1 MNDNP
6 YLSIDRQM
14 VGDIYTSP
22 EVMDNLTIL
31 CDDFGSRFGGTEGE
45 RQAAEF
51 MKAKLEAYG
60 LQNVHLEP
68 VEYLGWRR
76 GEVTL
81 EILSPLQMTLPC
93 ITLPHAP
100 AADLEASIVDV
111 GDGSEADFERL
122 GDALKGKIA
131 MVTSRTQPRGMNRW
145 VHRNEKYGRSFM
157 AGAAGFIFVNHY
169 PGYGPATGG
178 VGDGDEGPIPAI
190 SLALED
196 GAFLARLLR
205 RKGEVRIRLHST
217 DAFEQ
222 MVSWNVI
229 ADLPGTAQNPEIVML
244 GCHYDGHDIS
254 QGAEDPASGTVAVME
269 AARVLAQYA
278 GPRKNT
284 IRFALWG
291 IEEIGLI
298 GSTAYVAQHSEELD
312 RIRFYFNMDGAGH
325 GKRKDVVL
333 NEWPDLEPVF
343 EEWQKSMA
351 LDFSVGESVSAH
363 SDHYPFLMAGVPT
376 GGMEMVEHDLSG
388 RGYGHTR
395 YDTLDKVGERG
406 LREAAAMAARLAIR
420 IADAAEWPA
429 ARRDQEAVA
438 ALFDKQ
444 QYQDEAAIF
453 AKIRA
458 YKERLQG

>member
-1 MNDNP
+1 M
-6 YLSIDRQM
+6 
-14 VGDIYTSP
+14 
-22 EVMDNLTIL
+22 
-31 CDDFGSRFGGTEGE
+31 
-45 RQAAEF
+45 
-51 MKAKLEAYG
+51 
-60 LQNVHLEP
+60 
-68 VEYLGWRR
+68 
-76 GEVTL
+76 
-81 EILSPLQMTLPC
+81 
-93 ITLPHAP
+93 
-100 AADLEASIVDV
+100 
-111 GDGSEADFERL
+111 
-122 GDALKGKIA
+122 
-131 MVTSRTQPRGMNRW
+131 
-145 VHRNEKYGRSFM
+145 
-157 AGAAGFIFVNHY
+157 
-169 PGYGPATGG
+169 
-178 VGDGDEGPIPAI
+178 
-190 SLALED
+190 
-196 GAFLARLLR
+196 
-205 RKGEVRIRLHST
+205 RIRLHST

-298 GSTAYVAQHSEELD
+298 GSTAYVAQHPEELD

-388 RGYGHTR
+388 RGYAPALRHARQGGR
-395 YDTLDKVGERG
+395 RG

-429 ARRDQEAVA
+429 ARRGQEAVA

-458 YKERLQG
+458 YKEKLQG